1 MVSRSRHLRVTVVF
15 MVNTDSVL
23 VSSFPSATV
32 DDGYDG
38 LYTRRMARSYGSKWD
53 ALRGHVRPGVK
64 VLDFGCG
71 MPENARLLRDLVED
85 AGGVYCCHD
94 AHPDVEKA
102 MRADGGFRHVSAG
115 DLTEHVGVF
124 DVVFM
129 SSVVHEM
136 LTPSCAPGAVANAAL
151 FELIGSLVAPSGC
164 VVVRDWADYAVGAQ
178 DGSLPASLDL
188 VGESASREV
197 AQWVNAMVSHG
208 VIAGGSACVM
218 PPTSP
223 CGWVL
228 TGEREGVCEAFL
240 HAVWGLGSLDRES
253 QERYCNA
260 AFGSP
265 GGFMSRFYV
274 GRGFAVEGVRV
285 FYDDGFAR
293 HGSRLFR
300 LGEGLPC
307 ATKAVTVLRKGV
319 R

>member
-1 MVSRSRHLRVTVVF
+1 MVDNS
-15 MVNTDSVL
+15 SVL

-32 DDGYDG
+32 DGGYDG
-38 LYTRRMARSYGSKWD
+38 SYTRRMARSYGSKWD

-71 MPENARLLRDLVED
+71 MPENARLLRDLVEG
-85 AGGVYCCHD
+85 AGGAYYCHD
-94 AHPDVEKA
+94 AHPDVEVA
-102 MRADGGFRHVSAG
+102 MAADGGFSFIHADELS
-115 DLTEHVGVF
+115 EHVGVF

-136 LTPSCAPGAVANAAL
+136 LTPSCAPGAVANEEL
-151 FELIGSLVAPSGC
+151 FELIGCLVAPSGC
-164 VVVRDWADYAVGAQ
+164 IIVRDWADYAVGAQ

-188 VGESASREV
+188 VDEGAAREV
-197 AQWVNAMVSHG
+197 DQWVSAMENSG
-208 VIAGGSACVM
+208 VIREGAVTVSRSSG
-218 PPTSP
+218 
-223 CGWVL
+223 GWVL
-228 TGEREGVCEAFL
+228 AGERASVCEAFL

-265 GGFMSRFYV
+265 GGFMSRFY
-274 GRGFAVEGVRV
+274 GERGFAVEGVRV

>member
-115 DLTEHVGVF
+115 DLDEHVGAF

-136 LTPSCAPGAVANAAL
+136 LTPACKPGNVENKAL

-197 AQWVNAMVSHG
+197 AQWVRAMESGG
-208 VIAGGSACVM
+208 VVADGSARVE
-218 PPTSP
+218 SRHS
-223 CGWVL
+223 GLLLV
-228 TGEREGVCEAFL
+228 GERSSVCEVFL

-265 GGFMSRFYV
+265 GGFMSRFY
-274 GRGFAVEGVRV
+274 GERGFAVEGVRV

>member
-1 MVSRSRHLRVTVVF
+1 MVDNS
-15 MVNTDSVL
+15 SVL
-23 VSSFPSATV
+23 ISSFPSATV
-32 DDGYDG
+32 DGGYDG
-38 LYTRRMARSYGSKWD
+38 SYTRRMARSYGSKWD

-71 MPENARLLRDLVED
+71 MPENARLLRDLVEG
-85 AGGVYCCHD
+85 AGGEYYCHD

-115 DLTEHVGVF
+115 DLSEYVGAF

-136 LTPSCAPGAVANAAL
+136 LTPACKPGNVANAAL
-151 FELIGSLVAPSGC
+151 FELVGRLVSPSGC

-188 VGESASREV
+188 VDEGASREV
-197 AQWVNAMVSHG
+197 AQWVSAMESSG
-208 VIAGGSACVM
+208 VVADGSARVELRH
-218 PPTSP
+218 S
-223 CGWVL
+223 GLSLV
-228 TGEREGVCEAFL
+228 GERASVCEVFL
-240 HAVWGLGSLDRES
+240 HSVWGLGSLDRES

-265 GGFMSRFYV
+265 GGFMQWFY
-274 GRGFAVEGVRV
+274 GSRGFAVEGCNV
-285 FYDDGFAR
+285 FYDEGFSR
-293 HGSRLFR
+293 HGARLFS
-300 LGEGLPC
+300 LDDGLPC
-307 ATKAVTVLRKGV
+307 ATKAVTVLRKGI

>member
-1 MVSRSRHLRVTVVF
+1 MVGNV
-15 MVNTDSVL
+15 SVL

-32 DDGYDG
+32 DDGYDDS
-38 LYTRRMARSYGSKWD
+38 YTRRMARSYGSKWD

-71 MPENARLLRDLVED
+71 MPENARLLRDLVEG
-85 AGGVYCCHD
+85 AGGEYYCHD

-102 MRADGGFRHVSAG
+102 MHANGGFRHVSAG
-115 DLTEHVGVF
+115 DLTEHVGAF

-136 LTPSCAPGAVANAAL
+136 LTPACKPGNVENKVL
-151 FELIGSLVAPSGC
+151 FELIGRLVAPSGC
-164 VVVRDWADYAVGAQ
+164 IVVRDWADYAAGAQ
-178 DGSLPASLDL
+178 DGSLPASLGL
-188 VGESASREV
+188 VDESASREV

-218 PPTSP
+218 PSTSP

-265 GGFMSRFYV
+265 GGFMSRFY
-274 GRGFAVEGVRV
+274 GERGFAVEGVRV